1 MLNLGRCWR
10 DAHTGSLA
18 ERKVHQIIKVGEV
31 FRNEVD
37 SPEAGIRVG
46 GREGHV
52 RVSEVVFRD
61 DVRETRG
68 QERCRAECTKMGCM
82 TNMG

>member
-1 MLNLGRCWR
+1 MGP
-10 DAHTGSLA
+10 LA
-18 ERKVHQIIKVGEV
+18 VCKVHQIIKVGEV

-52 RVSEVVFRD
+52 RVGEVVFGD

-68 QERCRAECTKMGCM
+68 QEQLGFRAECTKMGCM
-82 TNMG
+82 MNMG

>member
-1 MLNLGRCWR
+1 M
-10 DAHTGSLA
+10 
-18 ERKVHQIIKVGEV
+18 HQIVKVSEI

-52 RVSEVVFRD
+52 RVGEVMFRN

-68 QERCRAECTKMGCM
+68 QERCRTECTVPVAKDGLHDEH
-82 TNMG
+82 GIVVG